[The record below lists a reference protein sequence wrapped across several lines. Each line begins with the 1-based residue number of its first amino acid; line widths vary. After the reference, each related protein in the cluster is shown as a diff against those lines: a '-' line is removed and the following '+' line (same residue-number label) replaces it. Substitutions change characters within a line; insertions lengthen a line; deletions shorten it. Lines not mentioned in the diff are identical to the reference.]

1 MLQPGK
7 GIPFHRGWRR
17 LLVRSGSDDS
27 DIPQAVS
34 THDRSLLPPQR
45 DFADAC
51 WDEKISCNT
60 IGGLSR
66 PQVMLLVSVLSN
78 HTLTMVQLSS
88 LDNDQLS
95 RVLYCFAGV
104 LPSSPTHVD
113 TGTIK
118 DMRGL
123 IRFLSAFAHDRAGRD
138 GDPLTKL
145 SMDMSNIESVAI
157 AYGWTKKWPLQT
169 AAASS
174 SGLAEVKPAPVPAPA
189 PSQRRTRIIGKQ
201 RVGRGLARGGKSR
214 ARGRG
219 QGRARG
225 RGHVANDA
233 SSSSDVE
240 GSSSSES

>member
-1 MLQPGK
+1 
-7 GIPFHRGWRR
+7 
-17 LLVRSGSDDS
+17 
-27 DIPQAVS
+27 
-34 THDRSLLPPQR
+34 LLPPKR

-66 PQVMLLVSVLSN
+66 PQVMLLVSVLSKQ
-78 HTLTMVQLSS
+78 TLTMVQLSS
-88 LDNDQLS
+88 LDNDKLS
-95 RVLYCFAGV
+95 RLLYCFAGV
-104 LPSSPTHVD
+104 LPCSPTHVD

-123 IRFLSAFAHDRAGRD
+123 IRFLSAFAHDRAGRE
-138 GDPLTKL
+138 GDPLSKL

-157 AYGWTKKWPLQT
+157 AYGWATNRPHQT

-174 SGLAEVKPAPVPAPA
+174 SGLANVEPALA
-189 PSQRRTRIIGKQ
+189 PSLRRTRITGKQ
-201 RVGRGLARGGKSR
+201 RLSRGLARGGNGRARGRGKIR

-219 QGRARG
+219 Q
-225 RGHVANDA
+225 VSDDA

-240 GSSSSES
+240 GSSSSDSKDS